1 MEAHPDLKIV
11 PLADGARDMQML
23 LDRIVSPRSV
33 AARFVDFWHL
43 VEKLGAAIKQV
54 KPADKGLLTTWKS
67 DLLQRDDA
75 VRRIYSTLTGWA
87 LEHAGDE
94 LPEPLHDALTY
105 VYNNHQ
111 RMHYASARAA
121 FLPIASG
128 HVEATCKC
136 IVTTRFKRA
145 GARWKPEGAQALLDL
160 RALATSSRWEPAMR
174 GLFKRLPRA
183 LEAA

>member
-1 MEAHPDLKIV
+1 
-11 PLADGARDMQML
+11 
-23 LDRIVSPRSV
+23 
-33 AARFVDFWHL
+33 VDFWHL

-54 KPADKGLLTTWKS
+54 KPPDKGLLATWKS

-75 VRRIYSTLTGWA
+75 VRRIYATLTGWA
-87 LEHAGDE
+87 LEHDGEE
-94 LPEPLHDALTY
+94 LPEPLNDALTY
-105 VYNNHQ
+105 LYNNHE

-121 FLPIASG
+121 LLPIASG

-160 RALATSSRWEPAMR
+160 RALANSSRWYPAMR
-174 GLFKRLPRA
+174 GLFQRLPRA